1 MKTVLVTGASGF
13 VGSHFINQYGDEYKI
28 LATYNTHPI
37 QNAKALTLQLDLSN
51 KQKIKQLL
59 EKTKPDAILHLAG
72 KAKTWDVTLDELIES
87 NVNLTSTI
95 LDIIYELKESENY
108 NPKIIVISSAEVYGK
123 TTTPKSIE
131 ENAPFFPCGDYGLSK
146 VIIDRLSYVYTQT
159 KGLDI
164 TILRSFNH
172 TGPGQKLGFF
182 IADMASQIVKIENG
196 KQDVLEV
203 GNLESVRDVLDV
215 RDVVAAYKLAIDK
228 DLPTGDAY
236 NICSGKGISMQK
248 LLEKLISLSTVKITI
263 KKDEKRLRKSDNPIS
278 VGNNK
283 KFSKATGWKPKI
295 SLDQTLKDCLE
306 YWRQEYN

>member
-13 VGSHFINQYGDEYKI
+13 AGSHFINQYGDEYKI
-28 LATYNTHPI
+28 LATYNSHPI
-37 QNAKALTLQLDLSN
+37 QNAKALTLQLNLSD

-72 KAKTWDVTLDELIES
+72 KAKTWNTSMDELVDA
-87 NVNLTSTI
+87 NVNITTNI
-95 LDIIYELKESENY
+95 LDVIYDLKEVANY

-123 TTTPKSIE
+123 TTNPKSID
-131 ENAPFFPCGDYGLSK
+131 ENSPFFPCSDYGLSK
-146 VIIDRLSYVYTQT
+146 LILDRLAYVYTQT

-182 IADMASQIVKIENG
+182 IADMASQIVQIENE
-196 KQDVLEV
+196 KQNELEV
-203 GNLESVRDVLDV
+203 GNLESVRDVMDV
-215 RDVVAAYKLAIDK
+215 RDVVSAYKLAIDK
-228 DLPTGDAY
+228 NLPSGDAY
-236 NICSGKGISMQK
+236 NICAGKGMTMQK
-248 LLEKLISLSTVKITI
+248 LLEKLISLSTVKINI
-263 KKDEKRLRKSDNPIS
+263 VKDEKRLRKSDNPIS

-283 KFSKATGWKPKI
+283 KFSKATSWKPKI

-306 YWRQEYN
+306 YWRHQYN